1 MAFDPRLIDDIAR
14 RLAGAVPENV
24 AALRRDLEQNF
35 KGVLQSQLA
44 KLDLVTREEFDV
56 QSGVLRRTREKL
68 AVLERR
74 LAALEAPSTAE
85 PTDE

>member
-74 LAALEAPSTAE
+74 LAALEAPSTAT